1 MVNQYSFLWR
11 REDRNI
17 WVVNASLTCKDEA
30 HAQNDW
36 ENKSFTVLKNRVNID
51 KTEFI
56 VYRSTRVKVN
66 YSKIQC
72 NYCSKVLK
80 VYESL
85 QDLQC
90 KKLWQ
95 VLPPFKWF
103 WFVSVCQWLRL
114 HHAYVCVRNAK
125 TNLVLNHYTRNTTW

>member
-11 REDRNI
+11 REDGNI

-85 QDLQC
+85 QDLVQETLTGSSTVQVILICLSLSVIKASPRLCMC
-90 KKLWQ
+90 KECKNE
-95 VLPPFKWF
+95 FG
-103 WFVSVCQWLRL
+103 S
-114 HHAYVCVRNAK
+114 
-125 TNLVLNHYTRNTTW
+125 